1 MAVGKNSTRMIL
13 TIPKELKEKL
23 EQIADKD
30 GRSASNYVV
39 RLIEKDIEAQMT
51 SP

>member
-23 EQIADKD
+23 EQVASDD

-39 RLIEKDIEAQMT
+39 RLIEKDIESQKPT
-51 SP
+51 P